1 MNEKEKR
8 LKKIEERV
16 EKKLAA
22 EEETKNEIREVEGVE
37 LILSDEHKD
46 VKDKKSKKKSK
57 KDASKDEKKPERIG
71 MFGRGKNL
79 DPPKASSKSR
89 TDKDKKNR
97 PLIAGA
103 DKKKVSADIVTKMIV
118 IGVVSIALILLLA
131 SVYVAVVSGGKSK
144 KHKATSESEVTT
156 VADDGEDTVID
167 YERIVA
173 VVKHIDLKDKKL
185 VVHDINKFKNKTFK
199 VPNGIELKNA
209 YGDDIALSQFDD
221 GDIVEIKYPK
231 KGNEPKYIKITAT
244 AWEKKKVTDLVID
257 AEAKTMK
264 LKNDNYKYTDAIV
277 ALENGKPFDLSKL
290 SVEDEVTIRGYS
302 NMVWSVDV
310 TGRHGS
316 VRLVNYDLFLGGT
329 LDIVGHVSRD
339 IVSGMVFSLPS
350 GSYSVSVSKE
360 GFPPVLRKITVV
372 ADEETV
378 LDLGNIQPKVGEVE
392 FVLKQKD
399 AVVYIDDKKIDPK
412 EKQVLNFGSYKVKA
426 EVEGFA
432 PWEGK
437 LLVNQAYMKFKVDL
451 SQAQNYIYF
460 NEPKGADVYF
470 DGVLVGTIPT
480 KTVFESGSHKIQ
492 LRKDGYRTSE
502 TFNYLW
508 GAEDEGK
515 DKYLIFPDL
524 VPLVTTPKKG
534 EGLSTDS
541 NAPTTIGEEVYTA
554 PEGGELV
561 PDDGSEVPQT
571 IENNAETTTSPVSD
585 GN

>member
-22 EEETKNEIREVEGVE
+22 EEEAKNEIKEVEGVE
-37 LILSDEHKD
+37 LILSDEAKD
-46 VKDKKSKKKSK
+46 VSADTKGKKSKKNSK
-57 KDASKDEKKPERIG
+57 KNASKDPAKPERVG
-71 MFGRGKNL
+71 MFGRGKNFE
-79 DPPKASSKSR
+79 PPKSAGGKN
-89 TDKDKKNR
+89 KKNK
-97 PLIAGA
+97 PIVAAG

-118 IGVVSIALILLLA
+118 IGVISIAFILVLA
-131 SVYVAVVSGGKSK
+131 SIYVAVVSGSKGKK
-144 KHKATSESEVTT
+144 KQGTSATEVTT
-156 VADDGEDTVID
+156 VAEENQDGVID
-167 YERIVA
+167 YDRIVA

-185 VVHDINKFKNKTFK
+185 VVHDINKFVNKTFK

-221 GDIVEIKYPK
+221 GDIVEIKYPEK
-231 KGNEPKYIKITAT
+231 SNEPKYIKITAT
-244 AWEKKKVTDLVID
+244 AWEKKNVTDLLID
-257 AEAKTMK
+257 TEAKTMK

-277 ALENGKPFDLSKL
+277 ALENGKPFDLSEL
-290 SVEDEVTIRGYS
+290 SVEDEVTLRGYS
-302 NMVWSVDV
+302 NMVWSIDV

-329 LDIVGHVSRD
+329 IDIVGHLSRD

-350 GSYSVSVSKE
+350 GSYNVSVSKE
-360 GFPPVLRKITVV
+360 GFPPVLKKITVV

-378 LDLGNIQPKVGEVE
+378 LDLGNIQPKVGEVDFE
-392 FVLKQKD
+392 VKQEN
-399 AVVYIDDKKIDPK
+399 AVVYVDDKKIDIN
-412 EKQVLNFGSYKVKA
+412 EKQVLNFGSYKIKA

-437 LLVNQAYMKFKVDL
+437 LLVNQAYMKFKIDL
-451 SQAQNYIYF
+451 SQAQHYIYF

-492 LRKDGYRTSE
+492 LRQDGFRTSE

-508 GAEDEGK
+508 GEEDKGK

-524 VPLVTTPKKG
+524 VPLVTTG
-534 EGLSTDS
+534 DREERTTDS

-561 PDDGSEVPQT
+561 EDDEVPET
-571 IENNAETTTSPVSD
+571 VANEAETTTSAEVD